1 MHRTTRRPAP
11 LDFSLPPN
19 SAYGIDRRKYLGVP
33 HSQFS
38 PVYLEAPVRDGLHT
52 PPGDNMGTTYQHPQ
66 YTNYAGRQDPPYSI
80 PSVGQNGYAG
90 AYTGASAAPRQYST
104 LSQPTAQVPSQIP
117 TSALRNEVQNVLA
130 PYRQPSSPA
139 PASRT
144 NIMRPVEEQSRRK
157 STNGDMIIPSL
168 QIPSSINNSGGS
180 LAEFAAQITCL
191 FWFEST
197 DTLNRAEN
205 MGPSS
210 SPIKRL
216 RNEALPSSGFRKWVV
231 TILSTTQVTQ
241 NVILL
246 ALLFIYRLKKI
257 NPAVK
262 GRSGSEYR
270 LLTVA
275 LMLGNKCTFLES
287 LLSGSDAD
295 KNIVLD
301 DNTYTNKTWA
311 DVSGISVT
319 EIHVMEVEF
328 LSNMRYSLLA
338 SESQWKDWQAKLGKF
353 WTFCDRASKAPVPQ
367 YSPSTDPILP
377 SPPVSMQASPP
388 SQTPSLAS
396 GFPSSSTSASS
407 SHYNQQWP
415 VNNYPT
421 PLPSMPEHELR
432 STRKRSYEG
441 EAEEPAPKRITRL
454 SPNGPAGFAPTAPPM
469 RHDVPRLPVPNLT
482 ISTSQ
487 PMSTG
492 YNSAS
497 SLNGPLLPP
506 IGNGRSMSSVY
517 PTTPSWTPHLPVLTP
532 TGPPSQHGPH
542 GAGGY
547 TTPSRRQSPHS
558 VQELLSLGSSPISAN
573 FPHNP
578 GHISPSLF
586 LQQRNSPYKP
596 VRHVNTLLY
605 PPPSGSMQGFSAN
618 PGEMHYQPLGRR
630 NDYRS
635 GVVPE
640 YSYPYQQH
648 PVLPQPNFHA

>member
-11 LDFSLPPN
+11 LDFSLQSN
-19 SAYGIDRRKYLGVP
+19 SAYCIDRRKYLGVP
-33 HSQFS
+33 NSQFS

-90 AYTGASAAPRQYST
+90 AYAGASAAPSQYST
-104 LSQPTAQVPSQIP
+104 LSQPTAQVSSQIP
-117 TSALRNEVQNVLA
+117 TSALRNEVQNVLP

-144 NIMRPVEEQSRRK
+144 NIMGPVEEQSRRK
-157 STNGDMIIPSL
+157 STTRDMIIPNL
-168 QIPSSINNSGGS
+168 QIPSSINDSGGS

-197 DTLNRAEN
+197 ETLNRAEN

-210 SPIKRL
+210 SPIRRL

-275 LMLGNKCTFLES
+275 LML
-287 LLSGSDAD
+287 
-295 KNIVLD
+295 VLD

-311 DVSGISVT
+311 EVSGISVT

-353 WTFCDRASKAPVPQ
+353 WTFCDRASKAPVLQ
-367 YSPSTDPILP
+367 YSPSMDPILP
-377 SPPVSMQASPP
+377 SPPGSMQASPP

-396 GFPSSSTSASS
+396 GFSSSSASSSSSS

-421 PLPSMPEHELR
+421 PLPSMPEHDLR

-441 EAEEPAPKRITRL
+441 DAAEEPAPKRITKP

-497 SLNGPLLPP
+497 SLNGPVLPP
-506 IGNGRSMSSVY
+506 IGGRAMSSVY

-542 GAGGY
+542 SAGGY
-547 TTPSRRQSPHS
+547 TTPSHRQVPIRYRSYYP
-558 VQELLSLGSSPISAN
+558 LGLHQYRPT
-573 FPHNP
+573 FPTIP
-578 GHISPSLF
+578 
-586 LQQRNSPYKP
+586 QRNSPYKP

-618 PGEMHYQPLGRR
+618 PGQMHYQPLGRR

-640 YSYPYQQH
+640 YSYPYQQY